1 MKKVLII
8 DDNLSTRQILQIAL
22 SYFGWDILEAPNG
35 REGLL
40 LAIDRRPDAILLD
53 WRMPEMDGLT
63 VLYHLRSSSV
73 TKDIPA
79 IVLTAEAHLLP
90 LVQLSRLGVAAL
102 IAKPFEPVMLS
113 QQIARVLCQDLPHS
127 KQENTPLTARSI
139 DGNSGTAFW

>member
-1 MKKVLII
+1 MKKVLVI
-8 DDNLSTRQILQIAL
+8 DDNLSVRQILQISL

-35 REGLL
+35 REGLR
-40 LAIDRRPDAILLD
+40 LATDRRPDAILLD

-63 VLYHLRSSSV
+63 VLRHLRSSSV
-73 TKDIPA
+73 TKDIPV

-90 LVQLSRLGVAAL
+90 LVQLSRLGVSAL

-127 KQENTPLTARSI
+127 QHESTEP
-139 DGNSGTAFW
+139 NSHNGCKV